1 VPPFVLEEV
10 MQEDGALKADILVAD
25 DTPANLRLLF
35 QMLTEQGYKVRPVP
49 DGQWALRAARS
60 TPPDLILLD
69 IRMPKMDGYQVCEQ
83 LKADEQTRDIPVLF
97 LSALGEKEDKV
108 KAFSVGGLDYI
119 TKPFQV
125 EEVLAR
131 VRTHLAL
138 RALQNEL
145 ETANERLVRSN
156 AELRARN
163 EELDAFVH
171 TVAHDLK
178 SPLAIVAGYAEV
190 LALTYEEMEPEEIE
204 QILGTTTQMARKLA
218 RIVDN
223 LLLLA
228 RARKEDATILPLC
241 MAEIVADAL
250 ERLDHEIAASEAEI
264 VVPDQWPTAVGYGPW
279 VEEVWVNYVS
289 NALKYGGRP
298 PRVELGA
305 DSFLVSSPM
314 GSDEGGKGL
323 RRFWVRDDGDGLDA
337 EQQSTLFTE
346 FTRLHELST
355 EGYGLG
361 LSIVRRIVERL
372 GGQVGVTSTVG
383 QGSEFFFT
391 LPQDAESR
399 R

>member
-1 VPPFVLEEV
+1 

>member
-1 VPPFVLEEV
+1 
-10 MQEDGALKADILVAD
+10 MQEDGAPKADILGAD

-60 TPPDLILLD
+60 TPPDLVLLD

-97 LSALGEKEDKV
+97 LSALGDKEDKV
-108 KAFSVGGLDYI
+108 RAFAVGGPDYI

-138 RALQNEL
+138 RALQKEL

-171 TVAHDLK
+171 AVAHDLK

-190 LALTYEEMEPEEIE
+190 LALTRGEMELEEIE
-204 QILGTTTQMARKLA
+204 EILETTTQMAHQLA

-228 RARKEDATILPLC
+228 RARKEDAAVSPLR
-241 MAEIVADAL
+241 MHKIVAGAL

-264 VVPDQWPTAVGYGPW
+264 VVPDEWPTAVGYGPW
-279 VEEVWVNYVS
+279 VERCE
-289 NALKYGGRP
+289 
-298 PRVELGA
+298 
-305 DSFLVSSPM
+305 
-314 GSDEGGKGL
+314 
-323 RRFWVRDDGDGLDA
+323 
-337 EQQSTLFTE
+337 
-346 FTRLHELST
+346 
-355 EGYGLG
+355 
-361 LSIVRRIVERL
+361 
-372 GGQVGVTSTVG
+372 
-383 QGSEFFFT
+383 
-391 LPQDAESR
+391 
-399 R
+399 

>member
-1 VPPFVLEEV
+1 
-10 MQEDGALKADILVAD
+10 MQQNSAPKADILVAD

-35 QMLTEQGYKVRPVP
+35 QMLTDQGYKVRPVP

-60 TPPDLILLD
+60 TLPDLILLD

-83 LKADEQTRDIPVLF
+83 LKADERTRDIPVLF

-108 KAFSVGGLDYI
+108 KAFAVGGVDYI

-138 RALQNEL
+138 SDLQKEL
-145 ETANERLVRSN
+145 EAANERLVRSN
-156 AELRARN
+156 DELRERN

-178 SPLAIVAGYAEV
+178 SPLGIVAGYAEM
-190 LALTYEEMEPEEIE
+190 LALNCAEMDADELE
-204 QILGTTTQMARKLA
+204 QLSRSAAQMAHKLA

-228 RARKEDATILPLC
+228 RARKADV
-241 MAEIVADAL
+241 MAISVNMPEAVAGAL
-250 ERLDHEIAASEAEI
+250 ERLRPEIEETGAE
-264 VVPDQWPTAVGYGPW
+264 VTVPDEWPEALGYGPW
-279 VEEVWVNYVS
+279 VEEVWVNYIG
-289 NALKYGGRP
+289 NAVKYGGSP

-305 DSFLVSSPM
+305 RPD
-314 GSDEGGKGL
+314 GEDYA
-323 RRFWVRDDGDGLDA
+323 RFWVRDNGPGLDQD
-337 EQQSTLFTE
+337 QQTVLFIE
-346 FTRLHELST
+346 FTRLAELRA

-361 LSIVRRIVERL
+361 LSIVRRIVEKL
-372 GGQVGVTSTVG
+372 GGQVGVESAVG
-383 QGSEFFFT
+383 QGSEFYFT
-391 LPQDAESR
+391 LPTPSDDG
-399 R
+399 